1 MWHMSETTHS
11 SNIERNKEV
20 VRNFVES
27 AFKRHEIEAID
38 KFFALNL
45 IQHNPQLP
53 QGREHSKQYFRTFFE
68 EFPDLTTTIEHIVA
82 ESDKVMA
89 ILTTKATNKQTG
101 KRFILKSADLFR
113 IENYMIAEHWD
124 VVDTSGIA

>member
-27 AFKRHEIEAID
+27 AFNRHEIEAID

-53 QGREHSKQYFRTFFE
+53 QGRERSKQYFRTFFE
-68 EFPDLTTTIEHIVA
+68 DFQ
-82 ESDKVMA
+82 
-89 ILTTKATNKQTG
+89 ILQQ
-101 KRFILKSADLFR
+101 R
-113 IENYMIAEHWD
+113 
-124 VVDTSGIA
+124 